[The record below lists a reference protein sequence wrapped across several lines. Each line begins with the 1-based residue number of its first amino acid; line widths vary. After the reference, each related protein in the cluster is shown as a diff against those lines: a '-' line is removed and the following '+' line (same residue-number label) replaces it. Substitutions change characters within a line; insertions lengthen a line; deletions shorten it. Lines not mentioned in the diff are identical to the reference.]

1 MKRSANIY
9 LNIGYWFMPLAI
21 LMFAGFYPTYFA
33 VLFRPR
39 ASIIHLHAALMM
51 VWVGVIILQP
61 ILIKKRRFDLHRKV
75 GRFSY
80 FLVPVL
86 LLATFLMIRY
96 TYQSQLSTQPIEVAR
111 KNLGLP
117 FIYFGGFLLF
127 YPLAVYFRRKA
138 IIHAKYMIA
147 TAMLIIGPTLDRLL
161 YWLIGIE
168 GGYWDYLYYI
178 TSFLIIDFVVLLML
192 NYDRKLG
199 NKYRHSL
206 IILSIFLAGQLTYI
220 FLRDTALWQVP
231 AGWLMYPF

>member
-1 MKRSANIY
+1 MKRTANIY

-39 ASIIHLHAALMM
+39 ASIIHLHAVLMM
-51 VWVGVIILQP
+51 VWVGVIIVQP

-75 GRFSY
+75 GKFSY
-80 FLVPVL
+80 LLVPTL

-96 TYQSQLSTQPIEVAR
+96 TYQSHLATQSIEEAR

-117 FIYFGGFLLF
+117 LIYFGWFLVF
-127 YPLAVYFRRKA
+127 YPMAVYFRRKA

-168 GGYWDYLYYI
+168 GGYWDVIYYI

-192 NYDRKLG
+192 VHDSKQG
-199 NKYRHSL
+199 AKYRHSL
-206 IILSIFLAGQLTYI
+206 IILSIFLAGQLSYI
-220 FLRDTALWQVP
+220 FLRDTASWQVP
-231 AGWLMYPF
+231 AGWLMYPY